1 MNLLQMSLSGGIMIL
16 AIIIIRVLTINK
28 LPKKVFLI
36 LWGIALLRLVLPFSF
51 SSVFSIYS
59 LMPQSSYTSEFM
71 SGLPAILS
79 ADRSSVSVSIEHPKE
94 IPAAPAAIQTDERAD
109 QLNDLKTDVPSE
121 SSISLSLWTFIWIT
135 GMILLAGFFIFSY
148 FKCYR
153 EFQMSFPV
161 DNEISRKWL
170 TAHQLRRPI
179 SIRQSGC
186 IGTPLTYGI
195 FHPVILMPGNTDW
208 NDEKTLPYVLEHEF
222 VHIERLD
229 MITKL
234 IFTAVLCIHWFNPV
248 IYAMYILANRDLEL
262 SCDET
267 VIRRFGEDKKSAY
280 AKALLNM
287 EERKSGMIPLYNS
300 FSKNAIEERITAAMK
315 IRKRSIFTLLIA
327 AILIIGIILGFATSR
342 PSASKKD
349 YLTTIPGDEFSRE
362 ESQELFALWFEDYE
376 SMTVTEFREKALSL
390 IDTPEYRALIERFS
404 QNEIVFEVEDNK
416 EGEALSEFFDYF
428 FHVFE
433 PLTAENW
440 QVRYFDDFVYSA
452 SSPSDPSSDTASL
465 EYTLCMKILNSD
477 ALTTAEYDNARRQV
491 HDILWSF
498 LQEKTVLQLIDEQY
512 MAEAIQTEIDQI
524 ASQTGSDKLELSI
537 DYFYTPISEQ
547 TLTEYYNTQIEAEW
561 NNVLSPYAA
570 FGLTWKYEN
579 EGVKMYFQGHEVKGI
594 FDAKKGTWVTE
605 HIGNG
610 TFAPDAVELYAEYE
624 NETLTGLRPASRQE
638 QKEWD
643 SIRSSNMNTDE
654 KEARQYPFGTKA
666 DYESLLALMTPDY
679 QSMSVSEFN
688 TALLNWCNE
697 DSERMERIFEDVYN
711 DEYAVT
717 LSENEKTFVTLTA
730 ALSRCEN
737 ATMVEAT
744 LAETPSHNLTYC
756 AELSQS
762 YYKCSEDNHA
772 FVSLWYQFSYQITDE
787 NKLSVAE
794 RDQCIGG
801 MMDSVQTFFSET
813 SIDDF
818 AAMSQSVVTTKL
830 QEYAAKY
837 SNELIIIEINAAQI
851 DYNEN

>member
-1 MNLLQMSLSGGIMIL
+1 MSLLQMSLSGGVMIL
-16 AIIIIRVLTINK
+16 AIIIIRALTINK

-51 SSVFSIYS
+51 SSAFSIYS
-59 LMPQSSYTSEFM
+59 LIPQSSFTSEFM
-71 SGLPAILS
+71 TKLPAGNLS
-79 ADRSSVSVSIEHPKE
+79 SSNLNEQPKE
-94 IPAAPAAIQTDERAD
+94 ILAAPAAIQTDEWAD
-109 QLNDLKTDVPSE
+109 QPKDLKTDVPSE
-121 SSISLSLWTFIWIT
+121 NSVSPSLWTFIWIT
-135 GMILLAGFFIFSY
+135 GMILLAGFFVLTY
-148 FKCYR
+148 FKCHK
-153 EFQMSFPV
+153 EFQMSLPV
-161 DNEISRKWL
+161 DNEPSRKWL
-170 TAHQLRRPI
+170 TAHQLRRPV

-186 IGTPLTYGI
+186 ISAPLTYGI
-195 FHPVILMPGNTDW
+195 FRPVILMPGNTDW
-208 NDEKTLPYVLEHEF
+208 KDEKTLPYVLEHEF

-234 IFTAVLCIHWFNPV
+234 IFTAVLCIHWFNPMV
-248 IYAMYILANRDLEL
+248 YAMYILVNRDLEL

-280 AKALLNM
+280 AKALISM

-327 AILIIGIILGFATSR
+327 IVLIIGIILGFATSR

-390 IDTPEYRALIERFS
+390 IDTPEYRALVERFS
-404 QNEIVFEVEDNK
+404 QNEIVFEIEDNK

-428 FHVFE
+428 FQVFE

-440 QVRYFDDFVYSA
+440 QVRYFNDFVYSA

-491 HDILWSF
+491 HDILRSF

-512 MAEAIQTEIDQI
+512 MSEAIQAEIDQI
-524 ASQTGSDKLELSI
+524 AIQIGSDKLELSI

-547 TLTEYYNTQIEAEW
+547 TLVEYYNTQYKEEW
-561 NNVLSPYAA
+561 NSLLSPYAA
-570 FGLTWKYEN
+570 LGLTWEFEN
-579 EGVKMYFQGHEVKGI
+579 EEIKMYFQGHEVKGI
-594 FDAKKGTWVTE
+594 YDAKKGTWITD
-605 HIGNG
+605 HAGNS
-610 TFAPDAVELYAEYE
+610 TFASDAVELYAEYE
-624 NETLTGLRPASRQE
+624 NETLTGLRLASKSEQE
-638 QKEWD
+638 EWN
-643 SIRSSNMNTDE
+643 SIRNSDMNTDE

-679 QSMSVSEFN
+679 QSMSVSNFN
-688 TALLNWCNE
+688 TALLDWCNE
-697 DSERMERIFEDVYN
+697 DYERMERIFEDVYN

-737 ATMVEAT
+737 ATIVEAT
-744 LAETPSHNLTYC
+744 LAGTPSHNITYGSK
-756 AELSQS
+756 LSQS
-762 YYKCSEDNHA
+762 HYKCSKDNHA
-772 FVSLWYQFSYQITDE
+772 FVNLWYQFSYQITDE

-801 MMDSVQTFFSET
+801 LMDSVQTFFSET
-813 SIDDF
+813 NISDF
-818 AAMSQSVVTTKL
+818 ASMSQSVVTTKL

-837 SNELIIIEINAAQI
+837 SNELVIIEINAVQI

>member
-1 MNLLQMSLSGGIMIL
+1 MSLLQMSLSGAIMIL
-16 AIIIIRVLTINK
+16 AIIVIRALTINK

-36 LWGIALLRLVLPFSF
+36 FWGIALLRLVFPFSF

-59 LMPQSSYTSEFM
+59 LIPQSSFTSEFM
-71 SGLPAILS
+71 QKLPTGNP
-79 ADRSSVSVSIEHPKE
+79 SSSDFTEQPKE
-94 IPAAPAAIQTDERAD
+94 ILAVPAAIQTDEWTN
-109 QLNDLKTDVPSE
+109 QLNGLKADVPSE
-121 SSISLSLWTFIWIT
+121 NSVPPSLWTFIWIT

-148 FKCYR
+148 FKCYK
-153 EFQMSFPV
+153 EFQMSSPV
-161 DNEISRKWL
+161 DNEASRKWL
-170 TAHQLRRPI
+170 TAHQLRRPV

-186 IGTPLTYGI
+186 ISAPLTYGI
-195 FHPVILMPGNTDW
+195 FHPIILMPANTDW
-208 NDEKTLPYVLEHEF
+208 QDEKTLPYVLEHEF

-234 IFTAVLCIHWFNPV
+234 IFTVVLCIHWFNPMV
-248 IYAMYILANRDLEL
+248 YAMYILANRDLEL

-280 AKALLNM
+280 AKALISM
-287 EERKSGMIPLYNS
+287 EERKSEMLPLYNS

-315 IRKRSIFTLLIA
+315 IKKRSIFTLLIA
-327 AILIIGIILGFATSR
+327 IVLIIVIILGFATSR
-342 PSASKKD
+342 PSVSKKD

-362 ESQELFALWFEDYE
+362 ESQKLFALWFEDYE
-376 SMTVTEFREKALSL
+376 SMPVTAFREKALSL
-390 IDTPEYRALIERFS
+390 IDTPDYRALVKRFS

-428 FHVFE
+428 FYIFE

-465 EYTLCMKILNSD
+465 KYTLCMKILNSD

-491 HDILWSF
+491 HDTLRSF

-512 MAEAIQTEIDQI
+512 MAEAIQAEIDQI
-524 ASQTGSDKLELSI
+524 AIQIGSDKLELSI

-547 TLTEYYNTQIEAEW
+547 TLVEYYNTQYKEDW
-561 NNVLSPYAA
+561 NSLLSPYAA
-570 FGLTWKYEN
+570 LGLTWEFEN
-579 EGVKMYFQGHEVKGI
+579 EEIKIYFQGHEVKGI
-594 FDAKKGTWVTE
+594 YDAKKGTWITE
-605 HIGNG
+605 HTGNS
-610 TFAPDAVELYAEYE
+610 TFASDAVELYAEYE
-624 NETLTGLRPASRQE
+624 NETLTGLRLASESEQE
-638 QKEWD
+638 EWD
-643 SIRSSNMNTDE
+643 SIRTSNMNTGE
-654 KEARQYPFGTKA
+654 KEARQYPYGTKD

-679 QSMSVSEFN
+679 QSMSVFEFN
-688 TALLNWCNE
+688 IALLNWCNE

-717 LSENEKTFVTLTA
+717 LSESEKIFVTLTA

-737 ATMVEAT
+737 ATMVEVT
-744 LAETPSHNLTYC
+744 LAETPSHNLTYGT
-756 AELSQS
+756 ELSQS

-794 RDQCIGG
+794 RDQCIGE

-818 AAMSQSVVTTKL
+818 ASMTQSVVTTKL

-837 SNELIIIEINAAQI
+837 SNELVIIEINAAQI